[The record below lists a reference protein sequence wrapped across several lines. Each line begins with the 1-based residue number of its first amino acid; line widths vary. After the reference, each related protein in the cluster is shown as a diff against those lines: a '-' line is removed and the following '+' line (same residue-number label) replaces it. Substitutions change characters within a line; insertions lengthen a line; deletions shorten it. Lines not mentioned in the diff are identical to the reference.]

1 MRDVFRFW
9 LFACFSGW
17 STDKAYQV
25 LRDHPCWQDAVPS
38 PATVSRRLQA
48 QEFDNYMNRFFRKLC
63 RMALRHRVGD
73 LRVLIID
80 STAIEAPRDGQARWG
95 YTAEGPFLGYKLHFL
110 VNSRGVPLA
119 AWVSQ
124 GHRSDHDGVN
134 PLIKEAK
141 QVLATEALRGRVKF
155 VLGDAG
161 YDAEEHH
168 YFISEMIGAQ
178 FLAADNPRNRRT
190 REPATAVRREAF
202 RLLKTKRGK
211 ELMDKRSEI
220 ERVYSQMT
228 DPGSINCEQLPR
240 QVRGKKKVRRYL
252 MAKAIHYTCG
262 IVDNI
267 LSGRKARTMIYAA

>member
-17 STDKAYQV
+17 SVEKAYHI
-25 LRDHPCWQDAVPS
+25 LREQSCWQEAVPS
-38 PATVSRRLQA
+38 PATVSRRLQT

-63 RMALRHRVGD
+63 RMSLSRRVGD

-80 STAIEAPRDGQARWG
+80 STAIQAPRDCHARWG
-95 YTAEGPFLGYKLHFL
+95 YTGEGPFLGYKLHFL

-124 GHRSDHDGVN
+124 GHHSDHDGVD

-155 VLGDAG
+155 VLADAG

-168 YFISEMIGAQ
+168 YLISEMIGAR
-178 FLAADNPRNRRT
+178 FLAADNPRNRRIA
-190 REPATAVRREAF
+190 EPTAAVRREAF
-202 RLLKTKRGK
+202 RLLKTQRGK
-211 ELMDKRSEI
+211 ELMGKRSEI

-240 QVRGKKKVRRYL
+240 QIRGKKKVRRYL
-252 MAKAIHYTCG
+252 MAKAIQYTCG
-262 IVDNI
+262 IMDNI
-267 LSGRKARTMIYAA
+267 LSGRKARTMTYAA

>member
-17 STDKAYQV
+17 SIDKAYQV
-25 LRDHPCWQDAVPS
+25 LRDDPYWQEAVPS
-38 PATVSRRLQA
+38 PATVSRRLQT

-63 RMALRHRVGD
+63 RLALSRRVGD

-124 GHRSDHDGVN
+124 GQRSDHEGLA

-141 QVLATEALRGRVKF
+141 QVLATEALRSRVKF
-155 VLGDAG
+155 VLADAG

-168 YFISEMIGAQ
+168 YLISEMIGAR
-178 FLAADNPRNRRT
+178 FLAADNPRNRRMK
-190 REPATAVRREAF
+190 EPTAAVRREAF
-202 RLLKTKRGK
+202 RLLKTKKGK

-240 QVRGKKKVRRYL
+240 QIRGKKKVRRYL
-252 MAKAIHYTCG
+252 MAKAIQYTCG
-262 IVDNI
+262 IMDNI
-267 LSGRKARTMIYAA
+267 LSGRKARTMTYAA

>member
-17 STDKAYQV
+17 SIDKAYQV
-25 LRDHPCWQDAVPS
+25 LRDDPYWQEAVPS
-38 PATVSRRLQA
+38 PATVSRRLQT

-63 RMALRHRVGD
+63 RLALSRRVGD

-124 GHRSDHDGVN
+124 GQRSDHEGLA

-141 QVLATEALRGRVKF
+141 QVLATETLRDRVKF

-168 YFISEMIGAQ
+168 YLISEMIGAR
-178 FLAADNPRNRRT
+178 FLAADNPRNRRMK
-190 REPATAVRREAF
+190 EPTAAVRREAF
-202 RLLKTKRGK
+202 RLLKTKKGK

-228 DPGSINCEQLPR
+228 DPGSINCEQLSR
-240 QVRGKKKVRRYL
+240 QIRGKKKVRRYL
-252 MAKAIHYTCG
+252 IAKAIQYTCG
-262 IVDNI
+262 IMDNI
-267 LSGRKARTMIYAA
+267 LSKRKARTMTYAA

>member
-17 STDKAYQV
+17 SVEKAYHI
-25 LRDHPCWQDAVPS
+25 LRGESYWQDAVPS
-38 PATVSRRLQA
+38 PATVSRRLQT

-63 RMALRHRVGD
+63 RMALSRRLGD

-80 STAIEAPRDGQARWG
+80 STAIQAPRDRQARWG
-95 YTAEGPFLGYKLHFL
+95 YTAEGAFLGYKLHFL

-119 AWVSQ
+119 AWISQ
-124 GHRSDHDGVN
+124 GHRSDHEGLA

-141 QVLATEALRGRVKF
+141 QVLATETLRGRVKF
-155 VLGDAG
+155 VLADAG

-168 YFISEMIGAQ
+168 YFISEMIGAR
-178 FLAADNPRNRRT
+178 FLAADNPRNRRIK
-190 REPATAVRREAF
+190 EPAAAVRREAF
-202 RLLKTKRGK
+202 RLLKTQPGK
-211 ELMDKRSEI
+211 ELMGKRSEI

-240 QVRGKKKVRRYL
+240 QIRGKKKVRRYL
-252 MAKAIHYTCG
+252 MAKAIQYTCG
-262 IVDNI
+262 IMDNI
-267 LSGRKARTMIYAA
+267 LSKRKTRTMTYAA